1 MAQVWEY
8 WQKFNVHIFEV
19 SNEAARVVF
28 VVVVFLHGEY
38 CTDYN
43 FKFMLYTEQSLY
55 EGDHVLNVLKVAIK
69 IILSYNVKLWKYLID
84 SSTIKCIPY
93 FYYILGHRLKAA

>member
-8 WQKFNVHIFEV
+8 CKKFNVHIFEV
-19 SNEAARVVF
+19 SNEAARVVI
-28 VVVVFLHGEY
+28 VVVVFLRGEY

-55 EGDHVLNVLKVAIK
+55 GGDHILKVLKFATK
-69 IILSYNVKLWKYLID
+69 IILPYNVKL
-84 SSTIKCIPY
+84 
-93 FYYILGHRLKAA
+93 